1 MHGLDVSTWTYQFSD
16 TLVCRS
22 ARCNDL
28 PCYLPSCYRS
38 HTTYFKRGAGA
49 VRVIDRW
56 ERFQEMPSPKP
67 TTQPPFICFLFLK
80 KEEPC
85 TLCPGM
91 SNMVRLTCR
100 GGTSCSL
107 QGQGWGL
114 MTVWS
119 QPKSEQSL
127 KEGCSPPSS
136 DLHTPT
142 ASLRWLPA
150 DSAGNN
156 PESKE
161 RHCKFDNF
169 LGTLTTCLQ
178 QRFWKCTVMSSQTH
192 KLLWNFE
199 GTEVQKRPESL
210 LFRAIVNEFNSVV
223 WLVTGVL
230 IASHMQVVAIS
241 IWIKECLLS
250 NMYHYQNHSII

>member
-56 ERFQEMPSPKP
+56 EQFQEMPSPKP

-80 KEEPC
+80 KEELC

-91 SNMVRLTCR
+91 SNMARLTCR

-114 MTVWS
+114 MTVC
-119 QPKSEQSL
+119 EANQSL
-127 KEGCSPPSS
+127 SSPWRRVVPLPHLIFTLPLPVS
-136 DLHTPT
+136 DDCQLIQLEITLNQKKDT
-142 ASLRWLPA
+142 ASLIISLVHWLHVCNRGSENAQSWAARPT
-150 DSAGNN
+150 SCY
-156 PESKE
+156 ETTRE
-161 RHCKFDNF
+161 LKFRRGQKASF
-169 LGTLTTCLQ
+169 SG
-178 QRFWKCTVMSSQTH
+178 
-192 KLLWNFE
+192 LLWMN
-199 GTEVQKRPESL
+199 
-210 LFRAIVNEFNSVV
+210 
-223 WLVTGVL
+223 L
-230 IASHMQVVAIS
+230 IQLCGWSQVF
-241 IWIKECLLS
+241 L
-250 NMYHYQNHSII
+250 

>member
-1 MHGLDVSTWTYQFSD
+1 MHGLDASTWTYQFSD

-56 ERFQEMPSPKP
+56 EQFQEMPSPKP

-169 LGTLTTCLQ
+169 LGT
-178 QRFWKCTVMSSQTH
+178 FDYMSA
-192 KLLWNFE
+192 
-199 GTEVQKRPESL
+199 TEVLKMH
-210 LFRAIVNEFNSVV
+210 
-223 WLVTGVL
+223 
-230 IASHMQVVAIS
+230 SHEQPDPQAAMKLWGNWSSEEARKPPFQGYCE
-241 IWIKECLLS
+241 WI
-250 NMYHYQNHSII
+250 